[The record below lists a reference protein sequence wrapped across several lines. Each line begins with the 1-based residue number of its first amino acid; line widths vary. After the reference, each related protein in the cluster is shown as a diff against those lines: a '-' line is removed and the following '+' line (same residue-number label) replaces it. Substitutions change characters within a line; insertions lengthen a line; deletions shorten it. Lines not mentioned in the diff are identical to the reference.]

1 MKLTLKFSSVQFSHS
16 VMSNSL
22 WPHGPQHFRPPCLSP
37 APGVCSN
44 SSWLSWW
51 CHPIISSSVVPFSSA
66 FNLSENQ
73 GLFKWIRSSHQ
84 VSKVLRVSASTS
96 VLPMN
101 IQWISNEYS
110 GLISFRMHWMDL
122 LAVQGTLKSLLQYYT
137 SKPSILRH
145 SAFFIVQLSHPYMT
159 TGKPIALTRRI
170 SVGKVMALL
179 FNMLSRL
186 VITFLPRSKR
196 ILISWLQSPSA
207 VT

>member
-37 APGVCSN
+37 ATGVCSN

-96 VLPMN
+96 VLLMN

-110 GLISFRMHWMDL
+110 GMISFRMHWMDL
-122 LAVQGTLKSLLQYYT
+122 LAVQGTLKSLLQYHSSKASSSLALSFLYSPTVT
-137 SKPSILRH
+137 SIHDHWINH
-145 SAFFIVQLSHPYMT
+145 SLD
-159 TGKPIALTRRI
+159 
-170 SVGKVMALL
+170 
-179 FNMLSRL
+179 
-186 VITFLPRSKR
+186 
-196 ILISWLQSPSA
+196 
-207 VT
+207 